1 MADTSVERQVQMPP
15 ATDLYNIDYLLSE
28 EERMVRD
35 TVRKFVQDRVI
46 PGIGQHFEDG
56 TFPRELVP
64 EIAELGLLGMHIEG
78 YDCAG
83 LSAVCYGLACQ
94 ELEAGDSGLRSF
106 VSVQGSL
113 AMFPIYAFGSEAQKQ
128 HWLPRMAS
136 GEVIGCFGLTE
147 PDSGSDPGSMRT
159 MARQDGDA
167 YVLNG
172 AKMWIT
178 NAPICQVAVVWAKLE
193 EDDPKAVR
201 GFLVERGTPGF
212 ETRTILKKMS
222 LRASHTGEIILSDC
236 RIPKE
241 NLLPASRGLGSPLPC
256 LNQARFGIAWGA
268 LGAARAC
275 FDSALD
281 YSRQRIQFG
290 VPIASKQLI
299 QEQLVEMALEIA
311 KGQLMNYHFARL
323 KDQDRLTPY
332 QVSMAKKNSVRQAL
346 HIARMARSIHGA
358 SGISLEFPVIR
369 HMLNLESVYTY
380 EGTDEVHTLVLGR
393 GLTGFDAF

>member
-1 MADTSVERQVQMPP
+1 MEPVSLDRL
-15 ATDLYNIDYLLSE
+15 TDLDAVLTDDEILARN
-28 EERMVRD
+28 
-35 TVRKFVQDRVI
+35 TVRQFVVEKFLPI
-46 PGIGQHFEDG
+46 IGDHFERH
-56 TFPRELVP
+56 TFPEHLIA
-64 EIAELGLLGMHIEG
+64 EIAALGVLGASIQG
-78 YDCAG
+78 YGCAG
-83 LSAVCYGLACQ
+83 VNAVTYGLILQ
-94 ELEAGDSGLRSF
+94 ELEYGDSGLRSF

-113 AMFPIYAFGSEAQKQ
+113 SMYAIYRFGSEEQKQ
-128 HWLPRMAS
+128 HWLPRMAR

-147 PDSGSDPGSMRT
+147 PDAGSDPGSMRT
-159 MARQDGDA
+159 MAREEGDA

-178 NAPICQVAVVWAKLE
+178 NAPISHLAVVWAKLDKDE
-193 EDDPKAVR
+193 PQAIR

-212 ETRTILKKMS
+212 EVRTMLKKMS
-222 LRASHTGEIILSDC
+222 LRASHTGELVLSDC
-236 RIPKE
+236 RIPKD
-241 NLLPASRGLGSPLPC
+241 NLLPASRGLGSPLAC

-299 QEQLVEMALEIA
+299 QEQLVEMAMEIA

-323 KDQDRLTPY
+323 KDQGRLTPY

-346 HIARMARSIHGA
+346 RVARMARAIHGA

-369 HMLNLESVYTY
+369 HLLNLESVYTY
-380 EGTDEVHTLVLGR
+380 EGTDEVHTLILGR

>member
-1 MADTSVERQVQMPP
+1 MEPIALDRL
-15 ATDLYNIDYLLSE
+15 TDLDAVLTQYEILA
-28 EERMVRD
+28 RD
-35 TVRKFVQDRVI
+35 TVRQFVADKYL
-46 PGIGQHFEDG
+46 PSIGDHFEHH
-56 TFPRELVP
+56 TFPEALIP
-64 EIAELGLLGMHIEG
+64 EIGALGVLGASIKG

-83 LSAVCYGLACQ
+83 VNAVTYGLILQ
-94 ELEAGDSGLRSF
+94 ELEYGDSGLRSF

-113 AMFPIYAFGSEAQKQ
+113 SMYAIYRFGSEAQKQ

-147 PDSGSDPGSMRT
+147 PDAGSDPGAMRT

-178 NAPICQVAVVWAKLE
+178 NAPICNVAVVWAKLE
-193 EDDPKAVR
+193 EDDPQAIR
-201 GFLVERGTPGF
+201 GFLVERDTPGF

-222 LRASHTGEIILSDC
+222 LRASHTGEILLADC
-236 RIPKE
+236 RIPTDH
-241 NLLPASRGLGSPLPC
+241 LLPASRGLGSPLAC

-268 LGAARAC
+268 LGAAKAC
-275 FDSALD
+275 FDSALH
-281 YSRQRIQFG
+281 YSRQRLQFG

-299 QEQLVEMALEIA
+299 QAQLVDMALEIT

-332 QVSMAKKNSVRQAL
+332 QVSMAKKNSVAQAL
-346 HIARMARSIHGA
+346 KIARMARSIHGA
-358 SGISLEFPVIR
+358 SGISLELPVIR

-380 EGTDEVHTLVLGR
+380 EGTDEVHTLILGR

>member
-1 MADTSVERQVQMPP
+1 MEPIALDRL
-15 ATDLYNIDYLLSE
+15 TDLDAVLTEDEILTRNTMRQFVAEKYLP
-28 EERMVRD
+28 
-35 TVRKFVQDRVI
+35 I
-46 PGIGQHFEDG
+46 IGDHFEQHA
-56 TFPRELVP
+56 FPEHLIP
-64 EIAELGLLGMHIEG
+64 EIAALGVLGACIKG
-78 YDCAG
+78 YGCAG
-83 LSAVCYGLACQ
+83 VNAVTYGLILQ
-94 ELEAGDSGLRSF
+94 ELEYGDSGLRSF

-113 AMFPIYAFGSEAQKQ
+113 SMYAIYRFGSEAQKQ
-128 HWLPRMAS
+128 RWLPRMAS
-136 GEVIGCFGLTE
+136 GDVIGCFGLTE
-147 PDSGSDPGSMRT
+147 PESGSDPGSMRT

-178 NAPICQVAVVWAKLE
+178 NAPISHLAVVWAKLE
-193 EDDPKAVR
+193 EDDPNAVR
-201 GFLVERGTPGF
+201 GFLVERDTPGF
-212 ETRTILKKMS
+212 ETKTILKKMS
-222 LRASHTGEIILSDC
+222 LRASHTGELILSDC
-236 RIPKE
+236 RIPRD
-241 NLLPASRGLGSPLPC
+241 NILPASRGLGSPLAC

-268 LGAARAC
+268 LGAAKAC

-299 QEQLVEMALEIA
+299 QAQLVEMALEIA

-332 QVSMAKKNSVRQAL
+332 QVSMAKKNSVAQAL
-346 HIARMARSIHGA
+346 NIARMARSIHGA

>member
-1 MADTSVERQVQMPP
+1 MEPIALDRL
-15 ATDLYNIDYLLSE
+15 TDLDAVLTEDEILTRN
-28 EERMVRD
+28 
-35 TVRKFVQDRVI
+35 TVRQFVADKYLPI
-46 PGIGQHFEDG
+46 IGDHFEHH
-56 TFPRELVP
+56 TFPEAIIP
-64 EIAELGLLGMHIEG
+64 EIGALGILGASIQG
-78 YDCAG
+78 YGCAG
-83 LSAVCYGLACQ
+83 VNAVTYGLILQ
-94 ELEAGDSGLRSF
+94 ELEYGDSGLRSF

-113 AMFPIYAFGSEAQKQ
+113 SMYAIYRFGSEAQKQ

-167 YVLNG
+167 YILNG

-178 NAPICQVAVVWAKLE
+178 NAPISHVAVVWAKLE
-193 EDDPKAVR
+193 EDDPRAVR
-201 GFLVERGTPGF
+201 GFLVERDTPGF

-236 RIPKE
+236 RIPRE
-241 NLLPASRGLGSPLPC
+241 NLLPASRGLGSPLAC

-268 LGAARAC
+268 MGAARAC
-275 FDSALD
+275 FDAALD

-299 QEQLVEMALEIA
+299 QAQLVEMALEIS

-332 QVSMAKKNSVRQAL
+332 QVSMAKKIASARRSTSPVWRAL
-346 HIARMARSIHGA
+346 STVPAAFPSSSRS
-358 SGISLEFPVIR
+358 SD
-369 HMLNLESVYTY
+369 TC
-380 EGTDEVHTLVLGR
+380 
-393 GLTGFDAF
+393 

>member
-1 MADTSVERQVQMPP
+1 MEPIALDRL
-15 ATDLYNIDYLLSE
+15 TDLDAVLTEDEILA
-28 EERMVRD
+28 RD
-35 TVRKFVQDRVI
+35 TVRQFVADRYLPSI
-46 PGIGQHFEDG
+46 SDHFEHH
-56 TFPRELVP
+56 TFPEELIS
-64 EIAELGLLGMHIEG
+64 EIGALGVLGASIKG
-78 YDCAG
+78 YGCAG
-83 LSAVCYGLACQ
+83 VNAVTYGLILQ
-94 ELEAGDSGLRSF
+94 ELEYGDSGLRSF

-113 AMFPIYAFGSEAQKQ
+113 SMYAIYRFGSEAQKQ

-178 NAPICQVAVVWAKLE
+178 NAPICNVAVVWAKLE
-193 EDDPKAVR
+193 ENDPKAIR
-201 GFLVERGTPGF
+201 GFLVERDTPGF

-222 LRASHTGEIILSDC
+222 LRASHTGEIILADC

-241 NLLPASRGLGSPLPC
+241 NLLPASRGLGSPLAC
-256 LNQARFGIAWGA
+256 LTQARFGIAWGA
-268 LGAARAC
+268 LGAAKAC

-281 YSRQRIQFG
+281 YSRQRLQFG
-290 VPIASKQLI
+290 VPIGSKQLI
-299 QEQLVEMALEIA
+299 QAQLVDMALEIT

-323 KDQDRLTPY
+323 KDQNRLTPY
-332 QVSMAKKNSVRQAL
+332 QVSMAKKNSVAQAL
-346 HIARMARSIHGA
+346 KIARMARSIHGA

-380 EGTDEVHTLVLGR
+380 EGTDEVHTLILGR

>member
-1 MADTSVERQVQMPP
+1 MEPIALDRL
-15 ATDLYNIDYLLSE
+15 TDLDAVLTEDEIVTRN
-28 EERMVRD
+28 
-35 TVRKFVQDRVI
+35 TVRQFVADKYLPIVSD
-46 PGIGQHFEDG
+46 HFEHH
-56 TFPRELVP
+56 TFPEELIP
-64 EIAELGLLGMHIEG
+64 EIGALGILGASIKG
-78 YDCAG
+78 YGCAG
-83 LSAVCYGLACQ
+83 VNAVTYGLILQ
-94 ELEAGDSGLRSF
+94 ELEYGDSGLRSF

-113 AMFPIYAFGSEAQKQ
+113 SMYAIYRFGSEAQKQ

-178 NAPICQVAVVWAKLE
+178 HAPISHVAVVWAKLE
-193 EDDPKAVR
+193 EADPQAVR
-201 GFLVERGTPGF
+201 CFLGERDTPGF

-222 LRASHTGEIILSDC
+222 LRASHTGELILSDC
-236 RIPKE
+236 RIPRE
-241 NLLPASRGLGSPLPC
+241 NILPASRGLGSPLAC
-256 LNQARFGIAWGA
+256 LNQARFGIAWGPW
-268 LGAARAC
+268 GAAKAC
-275 FDSALD
+275 FASALD

-323 KDQDRLTPY
+323 KDQDRLPPY
-332 QVSMAKKNSVRQAL
+332 QVSMAKKNSVAQAL
-346 HIARMARSIHGA
+346 NIARMARSIHGA

-380 EGTDEVHTLVLGR
+380 EGTDEVHTLILGR

>member
-1 MADTSVERQVQMPP
+1 MEPIALDRL
-15 ATDLYNIDYLLSE
+15 TDLDAVLTEDEILA
-28 EERMVRD
+28 RH
-35 TVRKFVQDRVI
+35 TVRQFVAEKYLPIIGDHFEHHTLPEQVI
-46 PGIGQHFEDG
+46 P
-56 TFPRELVP
+56 ELG
-64 EIAELGLLGMHIEG
+64 ALGLLGASIQG
-78 YDCAG
+78 YGCAG
-83 LSAVCYGLACQ
+83 VNAVTYGLVLQ
-94 ELEAGDSGLRSF
+94 ELEYGDSGLRSF

-113 AMFPIYAFGSEAQKQ
+113 AMYAIYRFGSEAQKQ
-128 HWLPRMAS
+128 YWLPRMAQ

-147 PDSGSDPGSMRT
+147 PDFGSDPGAMRT
-159 MARQDGDA
+159 MARRDGDS

-178 NAPICQVAVVWAKLE
+178 NSPVSQLAVVWANLE
-193 EDDPKAVR
+193 EDSPQAVR

-212 ETRTILKKMS
+212 DTPTILKKMS
-222 LRASHTGEIILSDC
+222 LRASHTGEIVLSDC
-236 RIPKE
+236 RIPLD
-241 NLLPASRGLGSPLPC
+241 NLLPESRGLGSPLAC

-268 LGAARAC
+268 MGAAKAC
-275 FDSALD
+275 FDSALE
-281 YSRQRIQFG
+281 YSRQRMQFG

-299 QEQLVEMALEIA
+299 QEQLVDMALEIA

-332 QVSMAKKNSVRQAL
+332 QVSMAKKNSVAQAL
-346 HIARMARSIHGA
+346 NIARMARSIHGA

-380 EGTDEVHTLVLGR
+380 EGTDEVHTLILGR

>member
-1 MADTSVERQVQMPP
+1 MEPIALDRLTNLDAVCTEDEILTR
-15 ATDLYNIDYLLSE
+15 N
-28 EERMVRD
+28 
-35 TVRKFVQDRVI
+35 TVRQFVAEKYLPLIAD
-46 PGIGQHFEDG
+46 HFENH
-56 TFPRELVP
+56 TFPDHLIP
-64 EIAELGLLGMHIEG
+64 DIAALGVLGAGIKG
-78 YDCAG
+78 YGCAG
-83 LSAVCYGLACQ
+83 VNAVTYGLILQ
-94 ELEAGDSGLRSF
+94 ELEYGDSGLRSF

-113 AMFPIYAFGSEAQKQ
+113 AMYAIYRFGSEDQRQ
-128 HWLPRMAS
+128 HWLPRMAQ
-136 GEVIGCFGLTE
+136 GDVIGCFGLTE

-178 NAPICQVAVVWAKLE
+178 NAPVCDLAVVWAKLE
-193 EDDPKAVR
+193 EDTSQAIR

-212 ETRTILKKMS
+212 ETPTIRKKMS

-236 RIPKE
+236 RIPKA
-241 NLLPASRGLGSPLPC
+241 NLLPESRGLGSPLAC

-268 LGAARAC
+268 LGAAKAC
-275 FDSALD
+275 FDAALD

-311 KGQLMNYHFARL
+311 KGQMMNYHFARL

-346 HIARMARSIHGA
+346 GIARMARSIFGA
-358 SGISLEFPVIR
+358 SGISLEFPPIR
-369 HMLNLESVYTY
+369 HALNLESVYTY
-380 EGTDEVHTLVLGR
+380 EGTDEVHTLILGR
-393 GLTGFDAF
+393 ALTGFDAF